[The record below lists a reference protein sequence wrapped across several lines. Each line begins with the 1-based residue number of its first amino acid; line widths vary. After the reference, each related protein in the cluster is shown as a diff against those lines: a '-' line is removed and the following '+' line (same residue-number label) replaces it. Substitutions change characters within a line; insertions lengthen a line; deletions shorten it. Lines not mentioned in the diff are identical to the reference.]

1 MGDLHYS
8 SLAIE
13 LLGEDFPGE
22 TPQGAAKLVE
32 RVRHAVNV
40 QGDDKSVRFIDKGR
54 GCYSARGGKI
64 TAQRKQALVDNNLEA
79 YYGNDASDGNDA
91 SELPGNLQ
99 EVFPHETTVAWIRKL
114 EKTVR
119 PRRPW
124 QETPAQFRKRMR
136 DICQIINGRYNVES
150 LCRSLPKRLQALV
163 DAEGDR
169 ISTSGL

>member
-40 QGDDKSVRFIDKGR
+40 RFQGDDKPSVLFTDKGR
-54 GCYSARGGKI
+54 GFYSARGGKI
-64 TAQRKQALVDNNLEA
+64 TAQYKQALVDNNLEA
-79 YYGNDASDGNDA
+79 YYGNDA

-119 PRRPW
+119 PSRPW
-124 QETPAQFRKRMR
+124 QETPAQFGKRMR
-136 DICQIINGRYNVES
+136 DICQIVNDRYNVES

-169 ISTSGL
+169 ISTSGF